1 MAKKKFK
8 FGSEEQKQAWIAEQ
22 IDKKNAER
30 KNEFENS
37 GVRAR
42 NVCCIT
48 CFHFGAESCPGING
62 GRLDVVCK
70 YWYSPNAPVIGTA
83 YLIQSIGAD
92 KYRKVKQ

>member
-1 MAKKKFK
+1 MKATKKKYK

-30 KNEFENS
+30 KKKFMES
-37 GVRAR
+37 GVFGQDCR
-42 NVCCIT
+42 CGT
-48 CFHFGAESCPGING
+48 CFHRASDSCPGIG
-62 GRLDVVCK
+62 TSEVCK
-70 YWYSPNAPVIGTA
+70 YWYSPDAPVIGTA